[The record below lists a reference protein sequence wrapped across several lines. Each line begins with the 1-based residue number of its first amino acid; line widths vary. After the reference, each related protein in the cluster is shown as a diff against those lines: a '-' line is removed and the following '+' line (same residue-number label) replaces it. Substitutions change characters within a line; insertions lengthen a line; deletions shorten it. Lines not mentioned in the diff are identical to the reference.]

1 MKIII
6 DTNILFSAL
15 LNINSNI
22 GNLILNGAQFF
33 EFYSINFMLFEINK
47 HYDKLLKLT
56 KLQKTELDELL
67 KILIGKIHFYD
78 ESTISIECRERAF
91 CLVKDIDLNDLYFV
105 ALSEHI
111 NAKLWT
117 GDRKLLDGL
126 QANNYSN
133 LLTTKEIIEMYL
145 DFKVNLKN

>member
-1 MKIII
+1 MKIVI

-22 GNLILNGAQFF
+22 GNLILNGSQFF

-56 KLQKTELDELL
+56 KLQKTELDELM

-78 ESTISIECRERAF
+78 DSTIPIECREKAF
-91 CLVKDIDLNDLYFV
+91 YLVKDIDLNDLYFV

-117 GDRKLLDGL
+117 GDRKLIDGL
-126 QANNYSN
+126 QANKYSN
-133 LLTTKEIIEMYL
+133 LLTTKEIIELYL
-145 DFKVNLKN
+145 DFKVNFKN